1 MSNEAPASPVSPAST
16 LATPPLKFLGPQWFA
31 MVMGLS
37 GLALAWHAASPV
49 MGPLAGNVS
58 QVVGIAAAVVF
69 ALLLA
74 LSLRRATVYREA
86 LLSDLLHPVR
96 HAFVA
101 ALPVSVI
108 LLATLGTGLYGASG
122 VWFVLWLLGCITQ
135 FAVTVWVLS
144 RWWKGNGAGGLQWPG
159 ITPVLIIPVVGNVL
173 APLAGMSLDAPG
185 WAVAQFGLGVF
196 LWPLIMVML
205 FIRIGVQGLW
215 PERLLAAGFITV
227 APPAVIG
234 LALMP
239 LQADAV
245 WSQACWGIALFFL
258 LWAAQLLR
266 VIVAQPFSM
275 AWWAMSFPLAAFA
288 GLTLR
293 LASTGK
299 VFSLLALPALA
310 LASLVIAGLCLSTLR
325 GLRNGT
331 LLVAEG

>member
-1 MSNEAPASPVSPAST
+1 MSPETPASSLTPAPALPA
-16 LATPPLKFLGPQWFA
+16 PPLKFLGPQWFA
-31 MVMGLS
+31 AVMGLA
-37 GLALAWHAASPV
+37 GLALAWHAAAPA
-49 MGPLAGNVS
+49 MGPLADNVS
-58 QVVGIAAAVVF
+58 LAIGTVAGLVF
-69 ALLLA
+69 LLLCA

-101 ALPVSVI
+101 AIPVSLI
-108 LLATLGTGLYGASG
+108 LLATLGTALGGASG
-122 VWFVLWLLGCITQ
+122 WWFGLWLIACLAQ

-173 APLAGMSLDAPG
+173 APLAGITLGAPG
-185 WAVAQFGLGVF
+185 WTVAQFGLGVF
-196 LWPLIMVML
+196 LWPLVMVMI
-205 FIRIGVQGLW
+205 FVRIGVQGLW
-215 PERLLAAGFITV
+215 PERLLPAGFITM

-239 LQADAV
+239 LEATAL

-258 LWAAQLLR
+258 LWSAQVLR
-266 VIVAQPFSM
+266 AIVAQPFSM

-293 LASTGK
+293 LAPTGTL
-299 VFSLLALPALA
+299 FSLLSVPALA
-310 LASLVIAGLCLSTLR
+310 LASLVIAGLCIGTLR

-331 LLVAEG
+331 LLVTEG